1 MARHRVPVQA
11 LRNFI
16 SILMGFAI
24 GGLNNLVVL
33 PWVFGDDRSTWGL
46 VTFSA
51 AWAATLAPILAFG
64 SPASIYRFRGR
75 CEREGSLSQLY
86 GSVAQPGLV
95 LFSLFIV
102 LPALVFPETS
112 ADILGL
118 QGEKRSVVRPIAL
131 LTGLQTCHVY
141 FIGFLSSNL
150 KTSLATFTQETLFKV
165 GYLALVTAVGYG
177 IVSRPQFLPG
187 FICLYAMVLSILLA
201 QAIANGFKI
210 DIRGIRDR
218 KLLRELRWYSGTMIL
233 GSSASIIISQIDI
246 IMVGRLMSL
255 EWVPLFAIASFIAA
269 VVQIPKRAVG
279 RLWNPLIASAM
290 DKVDVTEAF
299 RIVKLN
305 HQTVLLTSGWILA
318 CICACLPEVNA
329 LLHEDFRGLNAVI
342 LTVGCSRIIEGS
354 AGGSMMLLGQSKH
367 YSWLIG
373 LNWSMVFIAIPLN
386 LFFIPESGL
395 GLGLWG
401 AALATLLAT
410 GVSVL
415 CRQWVVWHLWK
426 RFTPGVHSLGIL
438 LCLATPAGL
447 LTTWTPDIHPLIS
460 LLVKSTA
467 ITVWTAGAAYWLKL
481 APEATSFAFKSL
493 SKSGGNH

>member
-33 PWVFGDDRSTWGL
+33 PWVFGDDKSTWGL

-64 SPASIYRFRGR
+64 SPPSMNRFRGR
-75 CEREGSLSQLY
+75 CMREGTLAQLY
-86 GSVAQPGLV
+86 GSLAQPGLV

-102 LPALVFPETS
+102 LPALLFPETS

-141 FIGFLSSNL
+141 FISFLSSNL
-150 KTSLATFTQETLFKV
+150 KTSLATFTQETLFKM

-177 IVSRPQFLPG
+177 MVSRPQFLPG
-187 FICLYAMVLSILLA
+187 FICLYALVLSVLVA
-201 QAIANGFKI
+201 QAVANGFKM
-210 DIRGIRDR
+210 DLRGIRDR
-218 KLLRELRWYSGTMIL
+218 NLLRELRWYSGTMIL
-233 GSSASIIISQIDI
+233 GSSASIIINQIDI

-279 RLWNPLIASAM
+279 RLWNPLIAAAM

-342 LTVGCSRIIEGS
+342 FTVGCLRIIEGS

-367 YSWLIG
+367 YSWLIA
-373 LNWSMVFIAIPLN
+373 LNWGMVFIAIPLN

-401 AALATLLAT
+401 AALATLVAT
-410 GVSVL
+410 GTSIL
-415 CRQWVVWHLWK
+415 CRQWVIWHLWK
-426 RFTPGVHSLGIL
+426 RFTPGIHSLGII
-438 LCLATPAGL
+438 LCLAAPAGL
-447 LTTWTPDIHPLIS
+447 LTTWTPDTHPLIS
-460 LLVKSTA
+460 LLLKSTA
-467 ITVWTAGAAYWLKL
+467 ITVWTAGAAHWLKL
-481 APEATSFAFKSL
+481 APEATAFALKSL
-493 SKSGGNH
+493 SRSGGNH